1 MLLRFLQLRVVVNGK
16 LIYPLEKQK
25 PVVVSMEVAR
35 AQIVVTDGF
44 HYTPPYDVVCTRQG
58 FQQITIGC
66 LIEDEQLIAGLILL
80 ILFYAASLTS
90 GLLALKI
97 MSFLPIFVFVYLF
110 YIRRNKFLKIK
121 YV

>member
-1 MLLRFLQLRVVVNGK
+1 
-16 LIYPLEKQK
+16 
-25 PVVVSMEVAR
+25 MEVAR

-44 HYTPPYDVVCTRQG
+44 HYTAPYEVVCTRQG
-58 FQQITIGC
+58 FQQISIGC
-66 LIEDEQLIAGLILL
+66 LIEDEQLLAGLVLL

-97 MSFLPIFVFVYLF
+97 MSFLPTLVFVYLF
-110 YIRRNKFLKIK
+110 YIRRNSFLKIK